1 MLVWSRIKEAI
12 EGHGAAALVSVVA
25 VAGSAPREAGA
36 RIVLL
41 PDGGFWG
48 TVGGGALE
56 WELIREAREALA
68 VGRGPAQVRDWPLGP
83 DLGQCCGGRVTSLV
97 ETFDR
102 SDAGMVAELAA
113 AEMEATFETQT
124 ALDEFG
130 RVARLRLPIE
140 DPDFLPPRQTDLR
153 RPGGVIIER
162 FGDDDTP
169 VLLFGAGHV
178 GRALALALAP
188 LPFRLRWVDTRD
200 DAFPALI
207 PANAVAVCTPTPEAE
222 IATAPAHALVMIM
235 THSHPLDLALTTAAL
250 HRTDLGGVGLIGS
263 AIKKV
268 RFVKRMR
275 EAGLADSALARLTCP
290 IGVSGIGGKEPAVI
304 AAAVAAQLLQW
315 RDVVAASKREPA
327 SLRTARAAS
336 SGRMAGIGRR
346 G

>member
-1 MLVWSRIKEAI
+1 M
-12 EGHGAAALVSVVA
+12 
-25 VAGSAPREAGA
+25 AGS
-36 RIVLL
+36 
-41 PDGGFWG
+41 
-48 TVGGGALE
+48 
-56 WELIREAREALA
+56 
-68 VGRGPAQVRDWPLGP
+68 RGCDCQ
-83 DLGQCCGGRVTSLV
+83 S
-97 ETFDR
+97 
-102 SDAGMVAELAA
+102 S
-113 AEMEATFETQT
+113 
-124 ALDEFG
+124 
-130 RVARLRLPIE
+130 

-162 FGDDDTP
+162 FGDDDAP